1 MVYSGDGRGPGLII
15 ASNMAEAELDIKSP
29 KTIILKTMNSSPSP
43 PDHTDLVKLYGAP
56 SQAGFGSA
64 VFTELIEPGTN
75 LESIALRYYQ
85 YFVGELWEQ
94 YGESAW
100 MSSWKQIYVRPD
112 GIQPD
117 IVAELKA
124 IADPVAA
131 NHVPILLL
139 DETDDYAK
147 AQQAL
152 AAVFNDPQVT
162 NLNVYAIGDGAAMSG
177 LLLAGCRPNEMTILI
192 SLLD

>member
-15 ASNMAEAELDIKSP
+15 ASDIAEAELDIKSP
-29 KTIILKTMNSSPSP
+29 KTINLRTMNLSPSP

-64 VFTELIEPGTN
+64 VFNELIESGTN

-100 MSSWKQIYVRPD
+100 MSTWKPVYVRPT

-124 IADPVAA
+124 IAAPAA
-131 NHVPILLL
+131 YHVPILLM
-139 DETDDYAK
+139 DETDNHAR
-147 AQQAL
+147 AEQAL
-152 AAVFNDPQVT
+152 AAVFDDPQIID
-162 NLNVYAIGDGAAMSG
+162 LKVYAIGDGAALSG
-177 LLLAGCRPNEMTILI
+177 LLVAGYRPNEMTILI
-192 SLLD
+192 SLID